1 LVKTDIVIIGGG
13 PVGIFTVFQAGML
26 GMKSVVIEALDYLGG
41 QCTALYPEKPIYDI
55 PAYPK
60 VLAKDLV
67 NNLLE
72 QAAPFNPTY
81 LLGNKVESIVQ
92 DQEGLWNISTD
103 KGEHVQAKVIVIAA
117 GCGSFGPNRL
127 PLAEAEQF
135 EGKSVLYFIDKK
147 DHFKDKQVVI
157 GGGGDSA
164 VDWAI
169 ILAEVAKKVYVVH
182 RRDKFRAFDNSI
194 EQLHNCVKSGKVEL
208 VIPFQISGLKG
219 AEDKLSAVEVEDMD
233 GNKRTLVADYLL
245 PFYGLKMELGA
256 ILNWG
261 LELQKNHIVVDASTM
276 QTNLPGVY
284 AVGDIATYR
293 NKLKL
298 ILTGFSEVALA
309 MHSAYNNVFPNKA
322 LHFEYSTTRG
332 MPEASK

>member
-1 LVKTDIVIIGGG
+1 
-13 PVGIFTVFQAGML
+13 
-26 GMKSVVIEALDYLGG
+26 
-41 QCTALYPEKPIYDI
+41 
-55 PAYPK
+55 
-60 VLAKDLV
+60 
-67 NNLLE
+67 
-72 QAAPFNPTY
+72 
-81 LLGNKVESIVQ
+81 
-92 DQEGLWNISTD
+92 
-103 KGEHVQAKVIVIAA
+103 
-117 GCGSFGPNRL
+117 
-127 PLAEAEQF
+127 
-135 EGKSVLYFIDKK
+135 
-147 DHFKDKQVVI
+147 
-157 GGGGDSA
+157 
-164 VDWAI
+164 
-169 ILAEVAKKVYVVH
+169 
-182 RRDKFRAFDNSI
+182 
-194 EQLHNCVKSGKVEL
+194 
-208 VIPFQISGLKG
+208 LKG

-309 MHSAYNNVFPNKA
+309 MHSAYNTVFPNKA